1 MYAGVA
7 LGTTVLNWL
16 WVEPVNTKLM
26 FDRYA
31 LENDKGSRD
40 EAKITQIKKDFGKW
54 HGFSSVLNLAGL
66 CGVLAHGWWLGSRLT
81 LLPVWKHTLA
91 TFPVFHYLFILQ
103 NQAKVM
109 VSFG

>member
-81 LLPVWKHTLA
+81 LLPA
-91 TFPVFHYLFILQ
+91 
-103 NQAKVM
+103 
-109 VSFG
+109 